1 MAGVTQKQ
9 AEIFIEIAG
18 GRKSLIILE
27 RKQEYSKSKKKKR
40 KEKKK
45 TAVVLTIIKIMIVI
59 TIMIIAILTIIQNLM
74 QIFLKNLTSVVFLNV
89 MLECI

>member
-18 GRKSLIILE
+18 GRKCLIRLE

-45 TAVVLTIIKIMIVI
+45 TAVVLTIIK
-59 TIMIIAILTIIQNLM
+59 
-74 QIFLKNLTSVVFLNV
+74 
-89 MLECI
+89 